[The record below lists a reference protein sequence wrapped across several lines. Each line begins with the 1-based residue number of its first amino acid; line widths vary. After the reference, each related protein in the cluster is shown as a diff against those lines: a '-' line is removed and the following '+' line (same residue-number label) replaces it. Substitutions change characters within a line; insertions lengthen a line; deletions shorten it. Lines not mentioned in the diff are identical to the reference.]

1 VNIHSYPSAPE
12 AQNAKVMT
20 FWLRPSALRLRSSA
34 RCCIVLAG
42 LAGCA
47 VGPNFHRPQAPKDAG
62 YSVAALPEKT
72 TATPGPSGDA
82 QQFVLGQDVDYRW
95 WEAFGCPGINSLVER
110 AFRVNATVR
119 AAQAALRQ
127 AQEMVYA
134 QQGYFWPSVGAD
146 YNFERQQLP
155 GNTASSTAPGVQ
167 GNGQVL
173 VPSGPAQ
180 PLIYNFQTAQ
190 LTVGFVP
197 DVFGAN
203 RRKVESLDAQA
214 QNQRFE
220 LEATYISL
228 AANVVAAAIQE
239 AATRAQLKAT
249 QEIIAHNEKSVAIL
263 RDKVEHGYA
272 SAVELATQELGLAQA
287 KSQLPPLQKQ
297 FEQNRDLIREL
308 VGNLPDQDVSETFE
322 LTSLQLPTELPLSL
336 PSKIIEQRPDIRA
349 AEESMRAANANVGA
363 AIAAMLPQF
372 TITATAG
379 GMATQFNQLFAKGG
393 PFWSLIGD
401 ASQPIFAGGT
411 LWHTKKAADQ
421 ALKQAAAQYQNTV
434 LQAYQNVAD
443 TLHAVLTD
451 ADALAAAADAER
463 AAKTAMDLAQK
474 RLDNGYG
481 DYLTELA
488 AAVVYQQA
496 VLTEVQARA
505 TRLGDSAALYQALGG
520 GWWNRKTGP
529 GAEHPELTGR

>member
-1 VNIHSYPSAPE
+1 
-12 AQNAKVMT
+12 MT
-20 FWLRPSALRLRSSA
+20 RRLRPSALFCA
-34 RCCIVLAG
+34 ILAS

-62 YSVAALPEKT
+62 YTVTPLPGKT
-72 TATPGPSGDA
+72 TSTPGPSGDA
-82 QQFVLGQDVDYRW
+82 QQFALDRDVDYRW
-95 WEAFGCPGINSLVER
+95 WEAFGSPGINSLVER
-110 AFRVNATVR
+110 AFRVNPTVR
-119 AAQAALRQ
+119 AAQAALGQ

-146 YNFERQQLP
+146 YNFERQKLP
-155 GNTASSTAPGVQ
+155 GNTASTAAPGIQ

-173 VPSGPAQ
+173 VPTGPAR

-197 DVFGAN
+197 DVFGEN

-228 AANVVAAAIQE
+228 ASNVVAAAIQE
-239 AATRAQLKAT
+239 ASTRAQLKASR
-249 QEIIAHNEKSVAIL
+249 EIIAHNEKSVAIL
-263 RDKVEHGYA
+263 RDKFEHGFA
-272 SAVELATQELGLAQA
+272 GAAELATQELQLAQA

-322 LTSLQLPTELPLSL
+322 LTSLKLPTELPLSL

-349 AEESMRAANANVGA
+349 AEETMRSANANVGA

-379 GMATQFNQLFAKGG
+379 GTAAQFSQLFAKGG

-401 ASQPIFAGGT
+401 ASQPIFEGGT
-411 LWHTKKAADQ
+411 LWHTKRAADQ
-421 ALKQAAAQYQNTV
+421 ALRQAAAQYQNTV

-443 TLHAVLTD
+443 TLHAVVTD
-451 ADALAAAADAER
+451 ADALAAAAEAER

-474 RLDNGYG
+474 RMDNGYG

-488 AAVVYQQA
+488 AAMVYQQA

-520 GWWNRKTGP
+520 GWWNRTN
-529 GAEHPELTGR
+529 GALAGR

>member
-1 VNIHSYPSAPE
+1 
-12 AQNAKVMT
+12 
-20 FWLRPSALRLRSSA
+20 
-34 RCCIVLAG
+34 
-42 LAGCA
+42 
-47 VGPNFHRPQAPKDAG
+47 VGPNFHRPPPPKEAG
-62 YSVAALPEKT
+62 YTVAALPEKT
-72 TATPGPSGDA
+72 TSTPGPSGDA
-82 QQFVLGQDVDYRW
+82 QQFVMGQDVDYGW
-95 WEAFGCPGINSLVER
+95 WEAFGSPGINSLVER
-110 AFRVNATVR
+110 AFRVNPTVR

-134 QQGYFWPSVGAD
+134 QQGYFWPNVGAD
-146 YNFERQQLP
+146 YNFERQKLP
-155 GNTASSTAPGVQ
+155 GNTATSAAPGVQ
-167 GNGQVL
+167 GTGQVL
-173 VPSGPAQ
+173 LPPAPAQ

-197 DVFGAN
+197 DVFGEN

-220 LEATYISL
+220 LEATFISL
-228 AANVVAAAIQE
+228 ASNVVAAAIQE
-239 AATRAQLKAT
+239 ASTRAQLKAA

-263 RDKVEHGYA
+263 RDKLEQGYA
-272 SAVELATQELGLAQA
+272 GAGDLATQELQLAQA

-308 VGNLPDQDVSETFE
+308 AGNLPDEDVSETFE
-322 LTSLQLPTELPLSL
+322 LSSLKLPTELPLSL
-336 PSKIIEQRPDIRA
+336 PSRIIEQRPDIRA
-349 AEESMRAANANVGA
+349 AEETMRSANANVGA

-372 TITATAG
+372 TITGTAG
-379 GMATQFNQLFAKGG
+379 GTASQFSDLFAKGG
-393 PFWSLIGD
+393 PFWTLIGD
-401 ASQPIFAGGT
+401 ASQPIFEGGT

-421 ALKQAAAQYQNTV
+421 ALKQAAAQYQSTV

-443 TLHAVLTD
+443 TLHAVVTD

-463 AAKTAMDLAQK
+463 AAKKAMDLAQE

-481 DYLTELA
+481 DYLSELA
-488 AAVVYQQA
+488 AAMVYQQA

-520 GWWNRKTGP
+520 GWWNRKTSPLNGQSP
-529 GAEHPELTGR
+529 AGAAGAAVAAASVAAVSTIAAN

>member
-1 VNIHSYPSAPE
+1 
-12 AQNAKVMT
+12 M
-20 FWLRPSALRLRSSA
+20 
-34 RCCIVLAG
+34 LAA

-62 YSVAALPEKT
+62 YTVAALPEKT
-72 TATPGPSGDA
+72 TSTPGPSGDA
-82 QQFVLGQDVDYRW
+82 QQFVMGQDVDYRW
-95 WEAFGCPGINSLVER
+95 WESFGSPGINSLVER
-110 AFRVNATVR
+110 AFRVNPTVR

-127 AQEMVYA
+127 AQETVYA

-146 YNFERQQLP
+146 YNFERQKLP
-155 GNTASSTAPGVQ
+155 GNTATSSAPGIQ
-167 GNGQVL
+167 GNGQDL

-180 PLIYNFQTAQ
+180 PLIFNFQTAQ

-197 DVFGAN
+197 DVFGEN

-214 QNQRFE
+214 QMQRFE

-228 AANVVAAAIQE
+228 ASNVVAAAIQE
-239 AATRAQLKAT
+239 ASTRAQLKAT
-249 QEIIAHNEKSVAIL
+249 EEIIAHNEKSVAIL
-263 RDKVEHGYA
+263 RDKFEHGYA
-272 SAVELATQELGLAQA
+272 SAVDLATQELQLAQA
-287 KSQLPPLQKQ
+287 KSLLPPLRKQ

-308 VGNLPDQDVSETFE
+308 AGNLPDQDVAETFE
-322 LTSLQLPTELPLSL
+322 LTSLRLPTELPLSL

-349 AEESMRAANANVGA
+349 AEETMRSANANVGA

-372 TITATAG
+372 TISGTVG
-379 GMATQFNQLFAKGG
+379 GAATQFGQMFASGG
-393 PFWSLIGD
+393 PFWTLIGD
-401 ASQPIFAGGT
+401 VSQPIFQGGT
-411 LWHTKKAADQ
+411 LWHTKRAADQ
-421 ALKQAAAQYQNTV
+421 ALKQAAALYQNTV
-434 LQAYQNVAD
+434 LQAYQNIAD
-443 TLHAVLTD
+443 SLHAVVTD

-474 RLDNGYG
+474 RLDDGYG
-481 DYLTELA
+481 DYLAELA
-488 AAVVYQQA
+488 AAMVYQQA

-529 GAEHPELTGR
+529 LTGQSTEGPAGTAVSLAAVSTTATK

>member
-1 VNIHSYPSAPE
+1 
-12 AQNAKVMT
+12 MT
-20 FWLRPSALRLRSSA
+20 FSLRPSALSG
-34 RCCIVLAG
+34 IVLAG

-47 VGPNFHRPQAPKDAG
+47 VGPNFHRPQPPNDAG
-62 YSVAALPEKT
+62 YTVAPLPDKT

-82 QQFVLGQDVDYRW
+82 QQFVAGQDVDYRW
-95 WEAFGCPGINSLVER
+95 WEAFGSPGINSLVER
-110 AFRVNATVR
+110 AFRVNPTVR
-119 AAQAALRQ
+119 AAQAALKQ

-146 YNFERQQLP
+146 YNFERQKLP

-173 VPSGPAQ
+173 VPSAPAQ
-180 PLIYNFQTAQ
+180 PLIYNFQMAQ

-197 DVFGAN
+197 DVFGGN

-214 QNQRFE
+214 QMQRFE

-228 AANVVAAAIQE
+228 ASNVVAAAIQE
-239 AATRAQLKAT
+239 ASTRAQLKAT
-249 QEIIAHNEKSVAIL
+249 QEIIAHNRKSVDIL
-263 RDKVEHGYA
+263 RDKFKNGYA
-272 SAVELATQELGLAQA
+272 SAADLATQELQLAQA
-287 KSQLPPLQKQ
+287 QALLPPLQKQ

-322 LTSLQLPTELPLSL
+322 LASLKLPTELPLSL

-349 AEESMRAANANVGA
+349 AEESMRSANANVGA

-372 TITATAG
+372 TITGTAG
-379 GMATQFNQLFAKGG
+379 GMAAQFGDLFAKGG
-393 PFWSLIGD
+393 PFWTLIGD
-401 ASQPIFAGGT
+401 ASQPIFQGGT
-411 LWHTKKAADQ
+411 LWHTKRAADE
-421 ALKQAAAQYQNTV
+421 ALKQAAAQYQSTV

-443 TLHAVLTD
+443 TLHAIVAD
-451 ADALAAAADAER
+451 ADALTAAFEAER

-481 DYLTELA
+481 DYLAELA
-488 AAVVYQQA
+488 AAMVYQQA

-505 TRLGDSAALYQALGG
+505 TRLGDTAALYQALGG

-529 GAEHPELTGR
+529 LAGRSTEGATPVSLAAVSATAAN